1 MGFGAYL
8 VLLLAADSISAP
20 RWAPVAA
27 GLFIVGLLVGWT
39 VMHFV
44 NTSRAA
50 RGRRFLE
57 DGRGDV
63 AGTLV
68 LRRGGLAEVGFLR
81 RMKVRVD
88 GTLVA
93 MLPHNGEVSVD
104 LAPGEYEIS
113 AQIGSFGGEPLRV
126 PINEG
131 ETVAVRLSTEIPA
144 DLALGVPRASIR
156 AELI

>member
-1 MGFGAYL
+1 
-8 VLLLAADSISAP
+8 
-20 RWAPVAA
+20 
-27 GLFIVGLLVGWT
+27 
-39 VMHFV
+39 
-44 NTSRAA
+44 
-50 RGRRFLE
+50 
-57 DGRGDV
+57 
-63 AGTLV
+63 
-68 LRRGGLAEVGFLR
+68 
-81 RMKVRVD
+81 
-88 GTLVA
+88 